1 MDFVKTYCAIC
12 QTQGNCE
19 TIYDANV
26 SDSALSPIVF
36 SARRLPD
43 RLHYKW
49 VRCKTCKLYRSDPVL
64 KTDLSTLYKESTF
77 DYSSEV
83 PGIARTY
90 IRITISALKPN
101 FPQGSILEVGGG
113 NGFYLES
120 ALECGFSNAIAVEPS
135 IDAVN
140 KSRPDIRKNTIIS
153 VMKSGLVESESQD
166 LVAMFH
172 VMDHLSEPLET
183 LRSCVETLKP
193 GGTLVVAV
201 HNVNSWS
208 ARLFRSKSPIIDIE
222 HTYLYSRSTGEHLF
236 TMAGLIDIKSHSY
249 RNHYSV
255 AYLLHLLPFPRKL
268 KEWMLGSLLG
278 RICQRLQISVPLGN
292 MWISGK
298 KPISRS

>member
-1 MDFVKTYCAIC
+1 MDFIETYCAIC

-19 TIYDANV
+19 TIYDANIG
-26 SDSALSPIVF
+26 DSALSPIMF

-43 RLHYKW
+43 RLYYRW
-49 VRCKTCKLYRSDPVL
+49 VRCKTCRLYRSDPVL
-64 KTDLSTLYKESTF
+64 KTDLSGLYKESTF

-90 IRITISALKPN
+90 IQITVDALKPN
-101 FPQGSILEVGGG
+101 IPQGSVLEVGGG

-140 KSRPDIRKNTIIS
+140 KSRPDIRKNTVIS
-153 VMKSGLVESESQD
+153 VMESGLVESNSQD

-172 VMDHLSEPLET
+172 VMDHLPEPLET

-201 HNVNSWS
+201 HNINSWS
-208 ARLFRSKSPIIDIE
+208 ARLLRSKSPIIDIE

-236 TMAGLIDIKSHSY
+236 TLAGLTDIKSHSY

-255 AYLLHLLPFPRKL
+255 AYLLHLTPFPKKP
-268 KEWMLGSLLG
+268 KEWLLNSFLG
-278 RICQRLQISVPLGN
+278 RICRKLQVSVPLGN
-292 MWISGK
+292 IWISGK
-298 KPISRS
+298 KPI